1 MGDFVKNLL
10 FPARKA
16 SVSDSF
22 GSNYETTTE
31 QSQLLPNEPPLE
43 GYGDNN
49 NPTVTTT
56 VTFHLDHH
64 DHDHSSCCD
73 GDDPIVVDDLATI
86 NLRNNSVLFRLK
98 LATLLCCTF
107 MLVEVIGGLL
117 AGSLAVLSDA
127 AHLMADLASF
137 AVAIVAAYLAARP
150 STEFHTY
157 GLKRTESLAALFS
170 MTCLAMIS
178 IGLAG
183 EAVRRIYDILHRQA
197 GTEEQPDDRIEG
209 IDDGEVDGKLMS
221 LIATIGVMVNLILAA
236 VLGEH
241 HVHLPGGSHGHDH
254 DHDHGSGSCGGGGHD
269 NHHHNH
275 HHDSNDNDSED
286 HHDHDDHQLDEEGG
300 FPSSALHD
308 IHALPPKST
317 GNVNLRAA
325 YLHVMADLA
334 QSVAVLI
341 AGLIIWWKPT
351 WRIVDPIA
359 TILFCILVFYSTLG
373 VIRSAVCVL
382 LEEVPPDVS
391 WQRIMDQIQ
400 LLPGVTDVHDLHI
413 WSISHGNTA
422 MSVHVRTT
430 STRVNIKQILKTIAR
445 VARSNGVVHSTIQV
459 QPFCRI
465 DNGCVACGVSD
476 ESQSCVSSGDC
487 CRSDDPK
494 VYCRKASKKDSN
506 GGEGGEVESSTQAS
520 SASSSVT
527 CNNGACC
534 D

>member
-16 SVSDSF
+16 SASDSF

-64 DHDHSSCCD
+64 DHDHSSRCD

-183 EAVRRIYDILHRQA
+183 EAVRRIYDI
-197 GTEEQPDDRIEG
+197 
-209 IDDGEVDGKLMS
+209 
-221 LIATIGVMVNLILAA
+221 
-236 VLGEH
+236 
-241 HVHLPGGSHGHDH
+241 
-254 DHDHGSGSCGGGGHD
+254 
-269 NHHHNH
+269 
-275 HHDSNDNDSED
+275 
-286 HHDHDDHQLDEEGG
+286 
-300 FPSSALHD
+300 
-308 IHALPPKST
+308 
-317 GNVNLRAA
+317 
-325 YLHVMADLA
+325 
-334 QSVAVLI
+334 
-341 AGLIIWWKPT
+341 
-351 WRIVDPIA
+351 
-359 TILFCILVFYSTLG
+359 
-373 VIRSAVCVL
+373 
-382 LEEVPPDVS
+382 
-391 WQRIMDQIQ
+391 
-400 LLPGVTDVHDLHI
+400 
-413 WSISHGNTA
+413 
-422 MSVHVRTT
+422 
-430 STRVNIKQILKTIAR
+430 
-445 VARSNGVVHSTIQV
+445 
-459 QPFCRI
+459 
-465 DNGCVACGVSD
+465 
-476 ESQSCVSSGDC
+476 
-487 CRSDDPK
+487 
-494 VYCRKASKKDSN
+494 
-506 GGEGGEVESSTQAS
+506 
-520 SASSSVT
+520 
-527 CNNGACC
+527 
-534 D
+534 